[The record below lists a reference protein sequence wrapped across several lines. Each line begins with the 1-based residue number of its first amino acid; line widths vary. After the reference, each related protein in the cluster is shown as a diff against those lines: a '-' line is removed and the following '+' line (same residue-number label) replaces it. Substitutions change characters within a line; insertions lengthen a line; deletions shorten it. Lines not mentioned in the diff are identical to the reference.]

1 MQEIGKLDVRISVIP
16 NGLEKYKSFTIN
28 KNLFFIGNMQYM
40 NSMDFEHLPQ
50 EFSSELLEL
59 VKQKCVYPNE
69 YINSLNLLFSSCFF
83 FFDNKLPNRREFF
96 SYLKDES
103 VSEKDCLHAIG
114 VWIMNKMKAMDVYHD
129 LYLKKEIF
137 ILVDVFESFVSMCLE
152 YSRLGPCHCFSNP
165 GLS

>member
-1 MQEIGKLDVRISVIP
+1 M
-16 NGLEKYKSFTIN
+16 
-28 KNLFFIGNMQYM
+28 
-40 NSMDFEHLPQ
+40 
-50 EFSSELLEL
+50 
-59 VKQKCVYPNE
+59 
-69 YINSLNLLFSSCFF
+69 F
-83 FFDNKLPNRREFF
+83 FFDNKLPNRCESF

>member
-1 MQEIGKLDVRISVIP
+1 MTCLIMQEIGKLDVRISVIP

-28 KNLFFIGNMQYM
+28 KNLFFIDNMQYM

-83 FFDNKLPNRREFF
+83 FF
-96 SYLKDES
+96 
-103 VSEKDCLHAIG
+103 
-114 VWIMNKMKAMDVYHD
+114 
-129 LYLKKEIF
+129 
-137 ILVDVFESFVSMCLE
+137 
-152 YSRLGPCHCFSNP
+152 
-165 GLS
+165 